1 MILQHD
7 CFYITASL
15 YFDLISPLCRLITLD
30 KVLRVNLAVSAGL
43 GSYLL
48 IVLDAG

>member
-1 MILQHD
+1 
-7 CFYITASL
+7 
-15 YFDLISPLCRLITLD
+15 LD